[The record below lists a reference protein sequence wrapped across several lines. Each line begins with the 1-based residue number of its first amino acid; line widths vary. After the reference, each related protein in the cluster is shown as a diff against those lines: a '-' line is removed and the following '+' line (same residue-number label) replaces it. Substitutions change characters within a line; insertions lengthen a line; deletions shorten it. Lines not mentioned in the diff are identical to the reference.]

1 LGINPV
7 IVQNKKMNLLETIN
21 KNNLPK
27 HLAIIMDGNGR
38 WAKQQGLLRAFGH
51 ESGTKSVKVI
61 IEASAK
67 LGIEFLT
74 LYAFSTENWNRPKL
88 EVETLM
94 KVLINSLKKELVTLQ
109 KNNIKLNAIGNLE
122 KLPKSAQK
130 ELLDVIDKTKDNTQM
145 TLTLALSYGS
155 REELV
160 SAVRNICNKVKNNI
174 ISIDTIDDSIIN
186 EHLYTQNLPDVDLL
200 IRTSGEHRIS
210 NFLLW
215 QIAYAELYFT
225 DILWPDFKEQDLY
238 EAIISYQKRERRFGK
253 TSEQI
258 K

>member
-1 LGINPV
+1 MGTNPV
-7 IVQNKKMNLLETIN
+7 IVQNREMNLQETIN

-38 WAKQQGLLRAFGH
+38 WAKQQGLLRALGH

-94 KVLINSLKKELVTLQ
+94 KVLINSLKKELLTLQ

-122 KLPKSAQK
+122 RLPKSAQK
-130 ELLDVIDKTKDNTQM
+130 QLLDVIDKTKNNTQM

-160 SAVRNICNKVKNNI
+160 AAVRNICSKVKNNI
-174 ISIDTIDDSIIN
+174 ISIDAIDDSIIN

-200 IRTSGEHRIS
+200 IRTSGEHRVS

-215 QIAYAELYFT
+215 QIAYSELYFT